1 MSMPG
6 FEIERVTHEVGSI
19 SFTWKDIGG
28 FYRVFKDEDH
38 VYEGTA
44 CEFSDGD
51 LQQSKMYRYT
61 IERLKN
67 DSVVDVVVL
76 QTSAFTQEKELE
88 NPLQSLVL
96 TTIVAKTQIA
106 LSWEEIADVEQ
117 YEIYRNGILVDTV
130 QTNTYIDRDFSLDE
144 SYTYTVHSTRPLEE
158 SEEDLSGGKAVL
170 SKVYGA
176 LNPFSSEEEAAVEEY
191 TVIKMIAHPR
201 SLLVPVGERKHGL
214 SVDQWKFR
222 YMTFLAEELIQNPN
236 LLSLNHYFKGDGRG
250 FDVNGESYRTR
261 VDIELDYGLKGSP
274 LTVTK
279 DVGQSVAYNYLKS
292 LRDTETASSKG
303 IEFERSDHG
312 KDEAG
317 FLLNHSVGNPL
328 TTAPE
333 IDYQVHAVLRR
344 DGTFDMTGYHDQAPH
359 HEIYLQRGESSEWM
373 RIYQAESKGLAMM
386 SEVTAWKYWRHSNFQ

>member
-1 MSMPG
+1 MSKPV
-6 FEIERVTHEVGSI
+6 FEIERVTHEADSI
-19 SFTWKDIGG
+19 AFTWNDTGG

-61 IERLKN
+61 IERLEN
-67 DSVVDVVVL
+67 DSVVDVIVL
-76 QTSAFTQEKELE
+76 QTSAFAQVKDQE

-117 YEIYRNGILVDTV
+117 YEIYRNGMLVDTIE
-130 QTNTYIDRDFSLDE
+130 TNRYIDRDISMDE
-144 SYTYTVHSTRPLEE
+144 SYTYAIHSVRPLEN
-158 SEEDLSGGKAVL
+158 SKEDLSTGKAVL
-170 SKVYGA
+170 SQVYGA
-176 LNPFSSEEEAAVEEY
+176 LNPFSSKEEAAVEEY
-191 TVIKMIAHPR
+191 TVIKRVAAPNV
-201 SLLVPVGERKHGL
+201 LLVPMEERKRIS

-222 YMTFLAEELIQNPN
+222 YTTFLTEEIIQNPN
-236 LLSLNHYFKGDGRG
+236 LLSPNHYFKGDDRG
-250 FDVNGESYRTR
+250 FDVDGESYRSR
-261 VDIELDYGLKGSP
+261 VDVELDYGLKGSP

-279 DVGQSVAYNYLKS
+279 DVGQSVAYNYLKT
-292 LRDTETASSKG
+292 LRDTETASSEG

-312 KDEAG
+312 MDEAG

-333 IDYQVHAVLRR
+333 IDYHVHAVLRR

-359 HEIYLQRGESSEWM
+359 HEIYLQRGESAEWI

-386 SEVTAWKYWRHSNFQ
+386 SEVTAWKYWRHSNIQ